1 MIIVVARLLVES
13 LLLRGN
19 DVRVYICN
27 MDPRLQVLLEYL
39 FSDSQYNMC
48 VYIRSTYIF
57 PKYFILSARCDENQD
72 YIINMVCIDI
82 RFRIIL
88 IKIYEMP

>member
-1 MIIVVARLLVES
+1 MHM
-13 LLLRGN
+13 
-19 DVRVYICN
+19 CN
-27 MDPRLQVLLEYL
+27 VDPILQVLLEYFIL
-39 FSDSQYNMC
+39 RFAVQHVCLY
-48 VYIRSTYIF
+48 YYIF